1 MEFFV
6 LEAVWI
12 YLLLAF
18 VVVAPIVYSLFFKKK
33 LQAKAAQWGTEKGLN
48 LEEKVKASNAKRL
61 DRVAADLGQRV
72 TFADAAA
79 GRSVVDAVLGA
90 AKAVTPATT
99 PDSWNLKFAAAD
111 DVSLAWTA
119 DAAGGVLAVTR
130 TREMVS
136 EPVGDRAWNKVV
148 AALTAAAAERG
159 VAAEIVTVPL
169 VPMTP
174 QNDKD
179 PWWVAG

>member
-1 MEFFV
+1 MELFV
-6 LEAVWI
+6 LDAVWI

-18 VVVAPIVYSLFFKKK
+18 VVIVPVVYSLFFKKK
-33 LQAKAAQWGTEKGLN
+33 VQAKAAEWGTEKGLN

-72 TFADAAA
+72 TFADAVA

-90 AKAVTPATT
+90 AKSVAPAGA
-99 PDSWNLKFAAAD
+99 DSWNLKFAAAD

-130 TREMVS
+130 AREMVN

-159 VAAEIVTVPL
+159 VAVEIVTVPL
-169 VPMTP
+169 VPMSP
-174 QNDKD
+174 QNDKA